1 MTREILKHSLTLA
14 VIAGLNFR
22 YFRERLS
29 EASDENRN
37 LSTQK
42 ALHAWEMTVAI
53 AAPFTPI
60 PNPKMNTASRMIL
73 RAAPMSIGH
82 IAMPGR
88 PWILMNGFSPVVIST
103 NIVPARYME
112 RYSVAYP
119 MVFPDA
125 PVKNRIG
132 FMNM

>member
-1 MTREILKHSLTLA
+1 
-14 VIAGLNFR
+14 
-22 YFRERLS
+22 
-29 EASDENRN
+29 
-37 LSTQK
+37 
-42 ALHAWEMTVAI
+42 
-53 AAPFTPI
+53 
-60 PNPKMNTASRMIL
+60 
-73 RAAPMSIGH
+73 MSIGH